1 MASAV
6 VLVPNRARRLSGMS
20 ENPVELEINGPIA
33 RVWLNR
39 PDKLNGITFEMLDGL
54 KKAAKA
60 IDRDPNVRVVF
71 IEGRGDS
78 FCAGLD
84 FGKVMTNPKKV
95 GLWFV
100 PNLFRG
106 TNGFQEP
113 LWAWR
118 RLSVPVIAITRGHV
132 FGGGIQLALGADF
145 RFTTPDAQWS
155 VLEAKWGL
163 VPDMSG
169 TIALTDQLPGDV
181 AKRLVMTGEIFDGN
195 QAVEYG
201 VATGVSDKPEDL
213 AMELAEKLIARS
225 PDSVAA
231 SKELMDRVRRMSV
244 RRAFSLERRLQ
255 FAMLRSPNTKIAQ
268 SAGKKKAEPT
278 FKNRTFSR

>member
-1 MASAV
+1 
-6 VLVPNRARRLSGMS
+6 MS
-20 ENPVELEINGPIA
+20 EKHVELEIDGPIA

-39 PDKLNGITFEMLDGL
+39 PDKLNGITFEMLQQL
-54 KKAAKA
+54 KEAATT
-60 IDRDPNVRVVF
+60 IDRNRDVRVVF
-71 IEGRGDS
+71 LEGRGDS
-78 FCAGLD
+78 FSAGLD

-95 GLWFV
+95 GLWFI

-132 FGGGIQLALGADF
+132 FGGGIQLALAADF
-145 RFTTPDAQWS
+145 RFTTPDCKWS

-169 TIALTDQLPGDV
+169 TIALTDQLPGDL
-181 AKRLVMTGEIFDGN
+181 AKRLVMTAEIFDGTK
-195 QAVEYG
+195 AVEYG
-201 VATGVSDKPEDL
+201 VATGVSEQPEVL
-213 AMELAEKLIARS
+213 AMELAEQLMMRS
-225 PDSVAA
+225 PDSIAA
-231 SKELMDRVRRMSV
+231 SKDLMDRTRRMSV
-244 RRAFSLERRLQ
+244 RRAFALERRLQ

-268 SAGKKKAEPT
+268 SAGKKATEPK
-278 FKNRTFSR
+278 FKSRTFSR

>member
-1 MASAV
+1 MT
-6 VLVPNRARRLSGMS
+6 
-20 ENPVELEINGPIA
+20 EKHVEIDIDGPIA

-39 PDKLNGITFEMLDGL
+39 PDKLNGITFEMLQQL
-54 KKAAKA
+54 KAAA
-60 IDRDPNVRVVF
+60 QQIDRDRDVRVVF

-84 FGKVMTNPKKV
+84 FGKVMTNPKKM
-95 GLWFV
+95 GLWFL
-100 PNLFRG
+100 PNPFRG

-118 RLSVPVIAITRGHV
+118 KLSVPVIAITRGHV
-132 FGGGIQLALGADF
+132 FGGGIQLALAADF
-145 RFTTPDAQWS
+145 RFTTPDCQWS

-169 TIALTDQLPGDV
+169 TIALTDQLPGDL
-181 AKRLVMTGEIFDGN
+181 AKRLVMTGEVFAGDK
-195 QAVEYG
+195 AVEYG
-201 VATGVSDKPEDL
+201 VATGVSDQPEKM
-213 AMELAEKLIARS
+213 AMELAEQLMARS

-244 RRAFSLERRLQ
+244 RRAFALERRLQ
-255 FAMLRSPNTKIAQ
+255 FAMLRSVNTKIAQ
-268 SAGKKKAEPT
+268 SAGKKKTEPR
-278 FKNRTFSR
+278 FKNRTFTR

>member
-1 MASAV
+1 MT
-6 VLVPNRARRLSGMS
+6 
-20 ENPVELEINGPIA
+20 EKHVELEIDGPIA

-39 PDKLNGITFEMLDGL
+39 PDKLNGITFDMLQQL
-54 KKAAKA
+54 KDAAKA
-60 IDRDPNVRVVF
+60 IEKDRDVRVVLL
-71 IEGRGDS
+71 EGRGDS

-95 GLWFV
+95 GLWFL
-100 PNLFRG
+100 PNFFKG

-113 LWAWR
+113 LWVWR
-118 RLSVPVIAITRGHV
+118 KLSVPVIAITRGHV
-132 FGGGIQLALGADF
+132 FGGGIQLALAADF
-145 RFTTPDAQWS
+145 RFTTPDCQWS

-169 TIALTDQLPGDV
+169 TIALTDQLPGDL
-181 AKRLVMTGEIFDGN
+181 AKRLVMTAEVFSGEK
-195 QAVEYG
+195 AVEYG
-201 VATGVSDKPEDL
+201 LATGVSDKPEEL
-213 AMELAEKLIARS
+213 ALELAEQLMQRS

-255 FAMLRSPNTKIAQ
+255 LAMLRSPNTKIAQ
-268 SAGKKKAEPT
+268 SAGKKKTEPK
-278 FKNRTFSR
+278 FKKRTFSR